1 MIFKN
6 PPRRHRDTKHVCA
19 KQQSFK
25 IQLNVKLL
33 ITIST
38 GDSVYSELFYYPL
51 FRHLFF
57 DLPIY
62 LYMGPEG
69 EWHRVFL
76 C

>member
-1 MIFKN
+1 M
-6 PPRRHRDTKHVCA
+6 HRTI
-19 KQQSFK
+19 SFK

-33 ITIST
+33 IKIST

-57 DLPIY
+57 DLPVY

-69 EWHRVFL
+69 EWHGVFL